1 MLRSAM
7 DVLGYQEG
15 ETNRGDAALTTA
27 RSALMMLT
35 ASLIGA
41 VQMDEDELRG
51 VIEPRIEPSP
61 RQ

>member
-7 DVLGYQEG
+7 DALGYQEG

-41 VQMDEDELRG
+41 VQLNEDELRG
-51 VIEPRIEPSP
+51 VIEPKIEPSL

>member
-1 MLRSAM
+1 M

-61 RQ
+61 QQ

>member
-1 MLRSAM
+1 MLRSAL
-7 DVLGYQEG
+7 DALGYQEG

-41 VQMDEDELRG
+41 IQMDENELRG
-51 VIEPRIEPSP
+51 VIEPKIEPSP

>member
-7 DVLGYQEG
+7 DALGYQEG
-15 ETNRGDAALTTA
+15 ETNRGDTALTTA

-35 ASLIGA
+35 ASLTGA
-41 VQMDEDELRG
+41 MQLNEDELRG

>member
-7 DVLGYQEG
+7 DALGYQEG

-41 VQMDEDELRG
+41 IQLDENELRG
-51 VIEPRIEPSP
+51 VIEPKHDPSP
-61 RQ
+61 LQ